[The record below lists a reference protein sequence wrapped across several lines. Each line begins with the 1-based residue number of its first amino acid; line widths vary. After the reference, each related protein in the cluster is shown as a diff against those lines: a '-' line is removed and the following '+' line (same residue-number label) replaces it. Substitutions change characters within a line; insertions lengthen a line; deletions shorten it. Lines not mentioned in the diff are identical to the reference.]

1 MQEMVPYK
9 RLLGMDIAQMSLGAH
24 HKATGLDKIKRNR
37 SCALEKQ
44 AQGDIFAATEEIT
57 ESLLIHDVEKTLRQF
72 PLDAIKIDRS
82 FIRDVTA
89 ASAADAN
96 PEKRNLADAIIA
108 LPTEQVTQLL
118 QSQMEL
124 SAVVSF

>member
-44 AQGDIFAATEEIT
+44 AQRDIFAATDT
-57 ESLLIHDVEKTLRQF
+57 PKLCATPKSSTQTPSNVS
-72 PLDAIKIDRS
+72 RS
-82 FIRDVTA
+82 SRACGT
-89 ASAADAN
+89 
-96 PEKRNLADAIIA
+96 R
-108 LPTEQVTQLL
+108 
-118 QSQMEL
+118 
-124 SAVVSF
+124 